1 MTIEVSTYFTNTE
14 TTSIINV
21 YLLYVYVVGRGGDVE
36 SNTGVTV
43 ALLPLDF
50 LYSISVQQTVPL
62 LAFVTQITISSYVRE
77 LFVFTID

>member
-1 MTIEVSTYFTNTE
+1 MTIEVSVYFTNTE

-21 YLLYVYVVGRGGDVE
+21 YLLSVVERGGGNVE

-43 ALLPLDF
+43 ALLTLDF

-62 LAFVTQITISSYVRE
+62 LAFVIQITFVR
-77 LFVFTID
+77 

>member
-1 MTIEVSTYFTNTE
+1 MYIYYTW
-14 TTSIINV
+14 
-21 YLLYVYVVGRGGDVE
+21 LKWGGGDVE

-50 LYSISVQQTVPL
+50 LYSISVQQTAPL

-77 LFVFTID
+77 LFVLTID